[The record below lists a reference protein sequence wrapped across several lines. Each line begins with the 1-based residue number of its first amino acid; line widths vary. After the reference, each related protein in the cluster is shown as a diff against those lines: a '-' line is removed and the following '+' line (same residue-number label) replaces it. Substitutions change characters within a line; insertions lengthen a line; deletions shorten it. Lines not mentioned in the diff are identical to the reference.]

1 MKRVLKLVLPLFAI
15 IMLASCQS
23 DQEKLILNYEQTLG
37 ETKIDLSMSIDELEF
52 VGTITG
58 TDSIN
63 ILITDAFGS
72 PITVDSIQRMVIR
85 LDSIV
90 ADWVSYGVKYDSL
103 FYSESSKS
111 YADMNME
118 LIDIYTKARIDAEK
132 GRLKAAL
139 MLREVSNVQTDVNN
153 YGLTPDKVLGN
164 KWSCV
169 YTIKN
174 PLLGNA
180 EQTITK
186 TYVFSPDNT
195 SILSVLKSVND

>member
-1 MKRVLKLVLPLFAI
+1 MKSVLKLVLPLFAI
-15 IMLASCQS
+15 FMLASCQS
-23 DQEKLILNYEQTLG
+23 DQEKLILNHEQTLG
-37 ETKIDLSMSIDELEF
+37 ETKIDLSMSVEELEF

-58 TDSIN
+58 SDSIN

-72 PITVDSIQRMVIR
+72 PITTDSIQRMVTM
-85 LDSIV
+85 LDSTM
-90 ADWVSYGVKYDSL
+90 ADWASYGVKYDSL

-132 GRLKAAL
+132 GRLKVEL
-139 MLREVSNVQTDVNN
+139 LLLEVSNVQTKVNN
-153 YGLTPDKVLGN
+153 YGSTPDKVLGN

-186 TYVFSPDNT
+186 TYVFSPDNK
-195 SILSVLKSVND
+195 SILTEE